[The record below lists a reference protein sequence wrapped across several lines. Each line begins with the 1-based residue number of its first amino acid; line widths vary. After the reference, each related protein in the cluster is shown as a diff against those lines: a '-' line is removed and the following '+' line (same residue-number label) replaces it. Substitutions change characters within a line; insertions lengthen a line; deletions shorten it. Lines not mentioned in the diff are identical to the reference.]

1 MSIKKAIKFTLL
13 LSIAICFQLFLIAPS
28 VKAEQKTYTDN
39 EVNISKKDLIIFLE
53 KLSGNLES
61 DLADIGNY
69 ANVDEEYIKNSVKKL
84 KGLNIIDEHVSF
96 DNLYES
102 PKKEEVYYILAKY
115 IGIEAA
121 DGKTAFNDDEKL
133 QSWSRGYIKELE
145 NLGVIDGKDK
155 SFEPDKVLSRGD
167 LRDVNKELFLTV
179 INTSQSFRADENN
192 KSKAFIVVNAN
203 DARIENIKTQIPI
216 LINPKASNG
225 RLRIINSDISKIY
238 IAQESQNFEVQLSNS
253 KLQSAKS
260 LGKNISYT
268 NLGPDGK
275 VGPLPNPEE
284 YKPGDKR
291 VVTKIIKSS
300 RSHSSSSGSL
310 GNNKNNNQKEN
321 KSQSDKETEEK
332 GRTQDKAN
340 PNNKNAEG
348 SVSDNKKT
356 PQESSPS
363 AGKNKSG
370 EGNGTANKKTPQE
383 NSPSEGKNKSGEV
396 NGTANKKTPQESSPS
411 EGKNK
416 SGEGNGTA
424 NKKTPQESKD
434 SDSKNKTGESNI
446 GNPGNKAKDNKK
458 EPLPKENETVP
469 NESSEDKALENASE
483 DFIILNE
490 HLYADK
496 TLKYKALDGVNLE
509 DNALIGL
516 KLSGE
521 NNGVKLNVKWEGKS
535 LEQVKNA
542 QKGEYQLAVSSLEDL
557 VINNNNYGKVKFIV
571 KIIIE

>member
-1 MSIKKAIKFTLL
+1 MSIKKAIKITLL

-39 EVNISKKDLIIFLE
+39 EVIISKKDLIIFLE

-61 DLADIGNY
+61 DLADIGNS
-69 ANVDEEYIKNSVKKL
+69 ANVDEEYIKNAVNKL

-115 IGIEAA
+115 IGVESA

-155 SFEPDKVLSRGD
+155 RFEPDKVLNRGE
-167 LRDVNKELFLTV
+167 LRDVNKELFLAV

-203 DARIENIKTQIPI
+203 DAIIENIKTQTPI

-238 IAQESQNFEVQLSNS
+238 IAGGSQNFEVQLSNS

-291 VVTKIIKSS
+291 VVTKIITSS
-300 RSHSSSSGSL
+300 RSHSSSSSSS
-310 GNNKNNNQKEN
+310 GNNNNQKEN
-321 KSQSDKETEEK
+321 KSQSDKEAEEK

-340 PNNKNAEG
+340 PKKNAEG
-348 SVSDNKKT
+348 SGS
-356 PQESSPS
+356 
-363 AGKNKSG
+363 
-370 EGNGTANKKTPQE
+370 ANKKVPQE
-383 NSPSEGKNKSGEV
+383 NSPSEGKSKSG
-396 NGTANKKTPQESSPS
+396 GGSSTANKKAPQESSPS

-416 SGEGNGTA
+416 SGEDNGTA
-424 NKKTPQESKD
+424 NKKTPQEGKASG
-434 SDSKNKTGESNI
+434 SKNKTGEGNI

-458 EPLPKENETVP
+458 EPLTKENETVP

-521 NNGVKLNVKWEGKS
+521 NNGVKLNIKWEGKS

>member
-13 LSIAICFQLFLIAPS
+13 LSIAICFQLFLIATS
-28 VKAEQKTYTDN
+28 VKAEPKTYTDN

-115 IGIEAA
+115 IGIEVA

-133 QSWSRGYIKELE
+133 QPWSRGYIKELE
-145 NLGVIDGKDK
+145 KLGVIDGKDK
-155 SFEPDKVLSRGD
+155 NFEPDKVLNRGE
-167 LRDVNKELFLTV
+167 LRDVNKELFVAV

-203 DARIENIKTQIPI
+203 DAIIENIKTQTPI

-238 IAQESQNFEVQLSNS
+238 IAQEGRNFEVQLSNS

-284 YKPGDKR
+284 YKPGEKR
-291 VVTKIIKSS
+291 VVTKIITSS

-340 PNNKNAEG
+340 TKKKNAEG
-348 SVSDNKKT
+348 SGSDNKKA
-356 PQESSPS
+356 PQENSPS
-363 AGKNKSG
+363 EGKNKTG
-370 EGNGTANKKTPQE
+370 EGNGSANKKTPQE
-383 NSPSEGKNKSGEV
+383 NSPSEGKNKSGE
-396 NGTANKKTPQESSPS
+396 
-411 EGKNK
+411 
-416 SGEGNGTA
+416 GNGTA
-424 NKKTPQESKD
+424 NKKAPQEGKASG
-434 SDSKNKTGESNI
+434 SKNKTGESNI

-469 NESSEDKALENASE
+469 DESSEDKALENASE

-496 TLKYKALDGVNLE
+496 TLKYKASDGVNLE

>member
-39 EVNISKKDLIIFLE
+39 EVIISKKDLIIFLE

-61 DLADIGNY
+61 DLADIGNS
-69 ANVDEEYIKNSVKKL
+69 ANVDEEYIKNAVNKL

-115 IGIEAA
+115 IGVESA

-155 SFEPDKVLSRGD
+155 SFEPDKVLNRGE
-167 LRDVNKELFLTV
+167 LRDVNKELFLAV

-203 DARIENIKTQIPI
+203 DALIENIKTQTPI

-238 IAQESQNFEVQLSNS
+238 IAGGSQNFEVQLSNS

-291 VVTKIIKSS
+291 VVTKIITSS
-300 RSHSSSSGSL
+300 RSHSSSSSSS
-310 GNNKNNNQKEN
+310 GNNNNQKEN
-321 KSQSDKETEEK
+321 KSQSDKEAEEK
-332 GRTQDKAN
+332 GSTQDKAN
-340 PNNKNAEG
+340 PKKNAEG
-348 SVSDNKKT
+348 S
-356 PQESSPS
+356 
-363 AGKNKSG
+363 
-370 EGNGTANKKTPQE
+370 GTANKKTPQE
-383 NSPSEGKNKSGEV
+383 NSPSEGGSKSGGGSSTANKKVPQENSPSEDKNKSGGG
-396 NGTANKKTPQESSPS
+396 NGTANKKAPQENSPS

-416 SGEGNGTA
+416 SGEGNGTT
-424 NKKTPQESKD
+424 NKKTPQEGKTSG
-434 SDSKNKTGESNI
+434 SKNKTGESNI

-458 EPLPKENETVP
+458 ELLPKENETVP

-521 NNGVKLNVKWEGKS
+521 NNGVKLNIKWEGKS

>member
-1 MSIKKAIKFTLL
+1 MSIKKAIKITLL

-39 EVNISKKDLIIFLE
+39 EVIISKKDLIIFLE

-61 DLADIGNY
+61 DLADIGNS
-69 ANVDEEYIKNSVKKL
+69 ANVDEEYIKNAVNKL

-115 IGIEAA
+115 IGVESA

-155 SFEPDKVLSRGD
+155 RFEPDKVLNRGE
-167 LRDVNKELFLTV
+167 LRDVNKELFLAV

-203 DARIENIKTQIPI
+203 DALIENIKTQTPI

-238 IAQESQNFEVQLSNS
+238 IAGGSQNFEVQLSNS

-291 VVTKIIKSS
+291 VVTKIITSS
-300 RSHSSSSGSL
+300 RSHSSSSSSS
-310 GNNKNNNQKEN
+310 GNNNNQKEN

-340 PNNKNAEG
+340 PKKNAEG
-348 SVSDNKKT
+348 SGSANKKV
-356 PQESSPS
+356 PQENSPS
-363 AGKNKSG
+363 EGGSKSG
-370 EGNGTANKKTPQE
+370 GGSSTANKKVPQE
-383 NSPSEGKNKSGEV
+383 NSPSEGKNKSGGGS
-396 NGTANKKTPQESSPS
+396 GTANKKAPQESSPS

-416 SGEGNGTA
+416 TGEGSGTA
-424 NKKTPQESKD
+424 NKKTPQEGKASG
-434 SDSKNKTGESNI
+434 SKNKTGESSI

-521 NNGVKLNVKWEGKS
+521 NNGVKLNIKWEGKS

>member
-53 KLSGNLES
+53 KLSDNLES
-61 DLADIGNY
+61 DLADIGNS

-115 IGIEAA
+115 IGVEAA

-155 SFEPDKVLSRGD
+155 SFEPDKVLNRGE
-167 LRDVNKELFLTV
+167 LRDVNKELFLAV

-203 DARIENIKTQIPI
+203 DALIENIKIQTPI
-216 LINPKASNG
+216 LINAKASNG

-238 IAQESQNFEVQLSNS
+238 IAGGSQNFEVQLSNS

-300 RSHSSSSGSL
+300 RSHSSSSSSSG
-310 GNNKNNNQKEN
+310 NNNQKEN

-340 PNNKNAEG
+340 PKKNAEG
-348 SVSDNKKT
+348 SGSANKKT
-356 PQESSPS
+356 PQENSPS
-363 AGKNKSG
+363 EDKSKSG
-370 EGNGTANKKTPQE
+370 GGNGTANKTAPQENSPSEGGSNSGGGNGTANKKAPQE

-396 NGTANKKTPQESSPS
+396 NGSLNKKTPQE
-411 EGKNK
+411 GK
-416 SGEGNGTA
+416 A
-424 NKKTPQESKD
+424 

-446 GNPGNKAKDNKK
+446 ENPGNKAKDNKK

>member
-1 MSIKKAIKFTLL
+1 M
-13 LSIAICFQLFLIAPS
+13 
-28 VKAEQKTYTDN
+28 
-39 EVNISKKDLIIFLE
+39 
-53 KLSGNLES
+53 
-61 DLADIGNY
+61 
-69 ANVDEEYIKNSVKKL
+69 DEEYIKNSVKKL

-155 SFEPDKVLSRGD
+155 RFEPDKVLNRGE
-167 LRDVNKELFLTV
+167 LRDVNKELFLAV

-203 DARIENIKTQIPI
+203 DAIIENIKTQTPI

-238 IAQESQNFEVQLSNS
+238 IAGGSQNFEVQLSNS

-291 VVTKIIKSS
+291 VVTKIITSS
-300 RSHSSSSGSL
+300 RSHSSSSSSS
-310 GNNKNNNQKEN
+310 GNNNNQKEN

-340 PNNKNAEG
+340 PKKNAEG
-348 SVSDNKKT
+348 SGSANKKV
-356 PQESSPS
+356 PQENSPS
-363 AGKNKSG
+363 EGGSKSG
-370 EGNGTANKKTPQE
+370 GGSSTANKKVPQE
-383 NSPSEGKNKSGEV
+383 NSPSEGKNKSGGGS
-396 NGTANKKTPQESSPS
+396 GTANKKAPQESSPS

-416 SGEGNGTA
+416 TGEGSGTA
-424 NKKTPQESKD
+424 NKKTPQEGKASG
-434 SDSKNKTGESNI
+434 SKNKTGESSI

>member
-1 MSIKKAIKFTLL
+1 MKTAIKFTLL
-13 LSIAICFQLFLIAPS
+13 LSITICIQLFLTALS

-39 EVNISKKDLIIFLE
+39 EVNISKKDLIILLE

-61 DLADIGNY
+61 DIADIGDY
-69 ANVDEEYIKNSVKKL
+69 AKADEEYIKNSVERL

-96 DNLYES
+96 DNLSES
-102 PKKEEVYYILAKY
+102 PKKEEIYYILAKY
-115 IGIEAA
+115 IGVEAA
-121 DGKTAFNDDEKL
+121 EGKTSFNDDEKL

-145 NLGVIDGKDK
+145 NLGVIEGKDK
-155 SFEPDKVLSRGD
+155 SFEPDKVLNRGE
-167 LRDVNKELFLTV
+167 LRNVNKETFLAV
-179 INTSQSFRADENN
+179 INTSQSFKADDNN
-192 KSKAFIVVNAN
+192 NSKAFIVVNAN
-203 DARIENIKTQIPI
+203 DALIENIKTQTPI
-216 LINPKASNG
+216 LINQKASNG

-238 IAQESQNFEVQLSNS
+238 IAQGSQNFEVQLSNS

-268 NLGPDGK
+268 SVGSDGK
-275 VGPLPNPEE
+275 VSPLPNPEE
-284 YKPGDKR
+284 YRPGERKI
-291 VVTKIIKSS
+291 VTKVIKSS
-300 RSHSSSSGSL
+300 KSHTSSGGSSGS
-310 GNNKNNNQKEN
+310 NNQKES
-321 KSQSDKETEEK
+321 KAQSDKEAEEK
-332 GRTQDKAN
+332 GRTQDNDTKVK
-340 PNNKNAEG
+340 PQEG
-348 SVSDNKKT
+348 SDFGNKKTPQEGKIGEGENKPQEGNGADNKKT
-356 PQESSPS
+356 PQE
-363 AGKNKSG
+363 GNITEGENK
-370 EGNGTANKKTPQE
+370 TQ
-383 NSPSEGKNKSGEV
+383 EGKAS
-396 NGTANKKTPQESSPS
+396 
-411 EGKNK
+411 
-416 SGEGNGTA
+416 
-424 NKKTPQESKD
+424 
-434 SDSKNKTGESNI
+434 
-446 GNPGNKAKDNKK
+446 
-458 EPLPKENETVP
+458 
-469 NESSEDKALENASE
+469 DKALENASE

>member
-84 KGLNIIDEHVSF
+84 KELNIIDEHVSF

-115 IGIEAA
+115 IGVEAA

-155 SFEPDKVLSRGD
+155 SFEPDKVLNRGE
-167 LRDVNKELFLTV
+167 LRDVNKELFLAV

-203 DARIENIKTQIPI
+203 DALIENVKTQTPI
-216 LINPKASNG
+216 LINAKASNG

-238 IAQESQNFEVQLSNS
+238 IAGGSQNFEVKLSNS

-300 RSHSSSSGSL
+300 RSHSSSSSSSG
-310 GNNKNNNQKEN
+310 NNNQKEN
-321 KSQSDKETEEK
+321 KSQSDKEAEEK
-332 GRTQDKAN
+332 GRTQDKDN
-340 PNNKNAEG
+340 PKKNAEG
-348 SVSDNKKT
+348 SGS
-356 PQESSPS
+356 
-363 AGKNKSG
+363 
-370 EGNGTANKKTPQE
+370 ANKKTPQE
-383 NSPSEGKNKSGEV
+383 NSPSEDKSKSG
-396 NGTANKKTPQESSPS
+396 GGSSTANKKAPQESSPS

-424 NKKTPQESKD
+424 NKKTPQEGKASG
-434 SDSKNKTGESNI
+434 SKNKTGESNI

-458 EPLPKENETVP
+458 ELLPKENETVP

-521 NNGVKLNVKWEGKS
+521 NNGVKLNIKWEGKS

>member
-61 DLADIGNY
+61 DLADIGNS

-84 KGLNIIDEHVSF
+84 KELNIIDEHVSF

-115 IGIEAA
+115 IGVESA

-155 SFEPDKVLSRGD
+155 SFEPDKVLNRGE
-167 LRDVNKELFLTV
+167 LRDVNKELFLAV

-203 DARIENIKTQIPI
+203 DALIENIKTQTPI
-216 LINPKASNG
+216 LINAKASNG

-238 IAQESQNFEVQLSNS
+238 IAGGSQNFEVQLSNS

-300 RSHSSSSGSL
+300 RSHSSSSSSSG
-310 GNNKNNNQKEN
+310 NNNQKEN
-321 KSQSDKETEEK
+321 KSQSDKEAEEK

-340 PNNKNAEG
+340 PKKNAEG
-348 SVSDNKKT
+348 SGS
-356 PQESSPS
+356 
-363 AGKNKSG
+363 
-370 EGNGTANKKTPQE
+370 ANKKTPQE
-383 NSPSEGKNKSGEV
+383 NSPSEDKSKSGGGSSTANKKVPQENNPSEGKNKSGGGNGTANKKVTQESSPSEGKNKSGEV
-396 NGTANKKTPQESSPS
+396 NGSLNKKTPQE
-411 EGKNK
+411 GK
-416 SGEGNGTA
+416 A
-424 NKKTPQESKD
+424 

-446 GNPGNKAKDNKK
+446 ENPGNKAKDNKK

>member
-1 MSIKKAIKFTLL
+1 MSIKKAIKITLL

-39 EVNISKKDLIIFLE
+39 EVIISKKDLIIFLE

-61 DLADIGNY
+61 DLADIGNS
-69 ANVDEEYIKNSVKKL
+69 ANVDEEYIKNAVNKL

-115 IGIEAA
+115 IGVESA

-155 SFEPDKVLSRGD
+155 RFEPDKVLNRGE
-167 LRDVNKELFLTV
+167 LRDVNKELFLAV

-203 DARIENIKTQIPI
+203 DALIENIKTQTPI
-216 LINPKASNG
+216 LINAKASNG
-225 RLRIINSDISKIY
+225 RLRIINSNISKIY
-238 IAQESQNFEVQLSNS
+238 IAGGSQNFEVQLSNS

-291 VVTKIIKSS
+291 VVTKIITSS
-300 RSHSSSSGSL
+300 RSHSSSSSSS
-310 GNNKNNNQKEN
+310 GNNNNQKEN
-321 KSQSDKETEEK
+321 KSQSDKEAEEK

-340 PNNKNAEG
+340 PKKNAEG
-348 SVSDNKKT
+348 SSSANKKT
-356 PQESSPS
+356 PQENSPS
-363 AGKNKSG
+363 EDKNKSG
-370 EGNGTANKKTPQE
+370 GGSGTANKKAPQE

-396 NGTANKKTPQESSPS
+396 NGSLNKKTPQE
-411 EGKNK
+411 GKA
-416 SGEGNGTA
+416 SG
-424 NKKTPQESKD
+424 
-434 SDSKNKTGESNI
+434 SKNKTGESNI

-496 TLKYKALDGVNLE
+496 TLKYKASDGVNLE

>member
-61 DLADIGNY
+61 DLADIGNS

-84 KGLNIIDEHVSF
+84 KELNIIDEHVSF

-115 IGIEAA
+115 IGVEAA

-155 SFEPDKVLSRGD
+155 SFEPDKVLNRGE
-167 LRDVNKELFLTV
+167 LRDVNKELFLAV

-203 DARIENIKTQIPI
+203 DALIENIKIQTPI
-216 LINPKASNG
+216 LINAKASNG

-238 IAQESQNFEVQLSNS
+238 IAGGSQNFEVQLSNS

-300 RSHSSSSGSL
+300 RSHSSSSSSSG
-310 GNNKNNNQKEN
+310 NNNQKEN

-340 PNNKNAEG
+340 PKKNAEG
-348 SVSDNKKT
+348 SGSANKKT
-356 PQESSPS
+356 PQENSPSEDKSKSGGGSSTANKKAPQESSPS
-363 AGKNKSG
+363 EGKNKTG
-370 EGNGTANKKTPQE
+370 EGNGTANKKAPQE

-396 NGTANKKTPQESSPS
+396 NGSLNKKTPQE
-411 EGKNK
+411 GK
-416 SGEGNGTA
+416 A
-424 NKKTPQESKD
+424 

-446 GNPGNKAKDNKK
+446 ENPGNKAKDNKK

-542 QKGEYQLAVSSLEDL
+542 QKGEYQLAVSSLKDL

>member
-1 MSIKKAIKFTLL
+1 MRIKTAIKFTLL
-13 LSIAICFQLFLIAPS
+13 LSITICIQLFLTALS

-39 EVNISKKDLIIFLE
+39 EVNISKKDLIILLE

-61 DLADIGNY
+61 DIADIGDY
-69 ANVDEEYIKNSVKKL
+69 AKADEEYIKNSVERL

-96 DNLYES
+96 DNLLES

-115 IGIEAA
+115 IGVEAA
-121 DGKTAFNDDEKL
+121 EGKTSFNDDEKL

-145 NLGVIDGKDK
+145 NLGVIEGKDK
-155 SFEPDKVLSRGD
+155 SFEPDKVLNRGE
-167 LRDVNKELFLTV
+167 LRNVNKETFLAV

-203 DARIENIKTQIPI
+203 DALIENIKTQTPI

-238 IAQESQNFEVQLSNS
+238 IAGGSQNFEVQLSNS

-268 NLGPDGK
+268 SVGSDGK

-284 YKPGDKR
+284 YKPGERKI
-291 VVTKIIKSS
+291 VTKIIKSS
-300 RSHSSSSGSL
+300 RSHTSSSNSSGS
-310 GNNKNNNQKEN
+310 NNQKEN
-321 KSQSDKETEEK
+321 KAQSDKEAEEK
-332 GRTQDKAN
+332 EKPQDNGAVKPEKKPQEGNGSDDKRTPQDGKVSEGE
-340 PNNKNAEG
+340 NKPQGENG
-348 SVSDNKKT
+348 SDNKKT
-356 PQESSPS
+356 PQE
-363 AGKNKSG
+363 
-370 EGNGTANKKTPQE
+370 GNTE
-383 NSPSEGKNKSGEV
+383 N
-396 NGTANKKTPQESSPS
+396 Q
-411 EGKNK
+411 
-416 SGEGNGTA
+416 
-424 NKKTPQESKD
+424 
-434 SDSKNKTGESNI
+434 
-446 GNPGNKAKDNKK
+446 GNKPKDNKK
-458 EPLPKENETVP
+458 ETLPKENEGVP
-469 NESSEDKALENASE
+469 DKSSEDKALENASE

-496 TLKYKALDGVNLE
+496 TLKYKALEGVNLE
-509 DNALIGL
+509 ENALIGL

-535 LEQVKNA
+535 LEQVKSA
-542 QKGEYQLAVSSLEDL
+542 QKGEYQLAVSSLQDL
-557 VINNNNYGKVKFIV
+557 VINDKNYGKVKFIV

>member
-61 DLADIGNY
+61 DLADIGNS

-84 KGLNIIDEHVSF
+84 KELNIIDEHVSF

-115 IGIEAA
+115 IGVEAA

-145 NLGVIDGKDK
+145 NLGVIEGKDK
-155 SFEPDKVLSRGD
+155 SFEPDKVLNRGE
-167 LRDVNKELFLTV
+167 LRDVNKELFLAV

-203 DARIENIKTQIPI
+203 DALIENIKTQTPI
-216 LINPKASNG
+216 LINAKASNG

-238 IAQESQNFEVQLSNS
+238 IAGGSQNFEVQLSNS

-300 RSHSSSSGSL
+300 RSHSSSSSSSG
-310 GNNKNNNQKEN
+310 NNNQKEN
-321 KSQSDKETEEK
+321 KSQSDKEAEEK

-340 PNNKNAEG
+340 PKKKNAEG
-348 SVSDNKKT
+348 SGSANKKT
-356 PQESSPS
+356 PQENSPS
-363 AGKNKSG
+363 EDKNKSGGGNGTANKTAPQENSPSEGKNKSG
-370 EGNGTANKKTPQE
+370 GGNGTANKKAPQE

-396 NGTANKKTPQESSPS
+396 NGSLNKKTPQE
-411 EGKNK
+411 GKA
-416 SGEGNGTA
+416 SG
-424 NKKTPQESKD
+424 
-434 SDSKNKTGESNI
+434 SKNKTGESNI

>member
-1 MSIKKAIKFTLL
+1 MSIKKAIKITLL

-39 EVNISKKDLIIFLE
+39 EVIISKKDLIIFLE

-61 DLADIGNY
+61 DLADIGNS
-69 ANVDEEYIKNSVKKL
+69 ANVDEEYIKNAVNKL

-115 IGIEAA
+115 IGVESA

-155 SFEPDKVLSRGD
+155 RFEPDKVLNRGE
-167 LRDVNKELFLTV
+167 LRDVNKELFLAV

-203 DARIENIKTQIPI
+203 DAIIENIKTQTPI

-238 IAQESQNFEVQLSNS
+238 IAGGSQNFEVQLSNS

-260 LGKNISYT
+260 LGKNIFYT

-300 RSHSSSSGSL
+300 RSHSSSSSSSG
-310 GNNKNNNQKEN
+310 NNNQKEN

-340 PNNKNAEG
+340 PKKNAEG
-348 SVSDNKKT
+348 SGSANKKT
-356 PQESSPS
+356 PQENSPS
-363 AGKNKSG
+363 EDKSKSG
-370 EGNGTANKKTPQE
+370 GGSGTANKKAPQENSPSEGGSNSGGGNGTANKKAPQE

-396 NGTANKKTPQESSPS
+396 NGSLNKKTPQE
-411 EGKNK
+411 GK
-416 SGEGNGTA
+416 A
-424 NKKTPQESKD
+424 

-446 GNPGNKAKDNKK
+446 ENPGNKAKDNKK